1 MGSCLITGG
10 LGFIGFNAAQHYA
23 AQGFSVVAF
32 DDLSRDT
39 ARKNLADLSR
49 SKRVGIRVVRGDVRD
64 PRALQRL
71 MRRHGKFDLVLH
83 LAAQVAVTTS
93 VVNPREDFLVN
104 ALGTLN
110 VLEAVRRFSPE
121 AFFIY
126 ASTNKVYGG
135 TDWVTLGKDASRY
148 FFRAP
153 KNGISED
160 APLDF
165 HSPYGCSKG
174 AADQYV
180 RDYAR
185 IYGLRSAVFR
195 QSCIYGPWQYGCED
209 QGWVAWFMIA
219 ALSGKP
225 LTVFGDGRQ
234 VRDVLHVAD
243 LLSLY
248 DRAWRRPKSSS
259 GQIFNAGGGPGS
271 TLSLRELLSW
281 LEVRLNRKIPVTHS
295 GWRPG
300 DQKVYVS
307 DISKA
312 RMRLGWEPTTSIDTG
327 LERLL
332 AWLSPRF
339 SAS

>member
-1 MGSCLITGG
+1 
-10 LGFIGFNAAQHYA
+10 
-23 AQGFSVVAF
+23 
-32 DDLSRDT
+32 
-39 ARKNLADLSR
+39 
-49 SKRVGIRVVRGDVRD
+49 
-64 PRALQRL
+64 
-71 MRRHGKFDLVLH
+71 
-83 LAAQVAVTTS
+83 
-93 VVNPREDFLVN
+93 
-104 ALGTLN
+104 
-110 VLEAVRRFSPE
+110 
-121 AFFIY
+121 
-126 ASTNKVYGG
+126 
-135 TDWVTLGKDASRY
+135 
-148 FFRAP
+148 
-153 KNGISED
+153 
-160 APLDF
+160 
-165 HSPYGCSKG
+165 
-174 AADQYV
+174 
-180 RDYAR
+180 
-185 IYGLRSAVFR
+185 
-195 QSCIYGPWQYGCED
+195 
-209 QGWVAWFMIA
+209 
-219 ALSGKP
+219 

-248 DRAWRRPKSSS
+248 DRARRRPKSSS

-281 LEVRLNRKIPVTHS
+281 LEVRLNRKIPVTHA